1 MTTESGKLPTLF
13 DLSPTELEHYRP
25 ERNEPSGFDNFWKTT
40 LSEARDRRHKTLFV
54 AVDSGLR
61 TVEAWDVSFS
71 GYSGQTIKGWFLLPA
86 RRNGRLPCVVEFL
99 GYGDGRSSPVD
110 RLLYSALGF
119 AHLVMDNRGQG
130 SGARPGDTPDLGA
143 DESPHY
149 PGFMTRGILDPEH
162 YFYRRIITDAVLAL
176 DAATDHEEVDPQ
188 RLVVAGMSQG
198 GGLALAVAGLDPRPS
213 GLISDV
219 PFLCHYRRAT
229 EIADEQPYNEI
240 ARYCRV
246 HRDRIEQVFETL
258 AYFDGLNFAARAKS
272 KALFSVGLMDEIC
285 PPSTVYAAFNHY
297 LGPKRINAWP
307 YNGHEGGG
315 PHQDVERIGFLHD
328 LWA

>member
-1 MTTESGKLPTLF
+1 MPTFF
-13 DLSPTELEHYRP
+13 DLSPQELRSYRP
-25 ERNEPSGFDNFWKTT
+25 ERSEPRDFDAFWETT
-40 LSEARDRRHKTLFV
+40 LAESRSRRQKPSFV
-54 AVDSGLR
+54 PIDCGLR
-61 TVEAWDVSFS
+61 TVEAWDATFS
-71 GYSGQTIKGWFLLPA
+71 GYGGHAIKGWLLMPVH
-86 RRNGRLPCVVEFL
+86 RKGRLPCVVEFL
-99 GYGDGRSSPVD
+99 GYGDGRSFPVD

-119 AHLVMDNRGQG
+119 AHFVMDNRGQG
-130 SGARPGDTPDLGA
+130 SGYRPGDTPDLGA

-149 PGFMTRGILDPEH
+149 PGFMTRGILDPAR

-176 DAATDHEEVDPQ
+176 DAVTDREDVDPG
-188 RLVVAGMSQG
+188 RLAVAGMSQG
-198 GGLALAVAGLDPRPS
+198 GGLALAVAGLDSRPS

-246 HRDRIEQVFETL
+246 HRDRIDQVFATL

-297 LGPKRINAWP
+297 GGPKRIQAWP
-307 YNGHEGGG
+307 YNGHDGGG
-315 PHQDVERIGFLHD
+315 PHQDAERIRFLHEIWGSGRRQRD
-328 LWA
+328 